1 MSVEAKIVLRSD
13 SVHGVGHERIH
24 LLQAISREGSI
35 TAGAKAAGITYKAA
49 WDAIEAMTNL
59 FGRPLLDTRTGGKAG
74 GGAVLTPAGMQVIEA
89 FTRLE
94 TEMQRVLRALQPA
107 LEGSGISP
115 ISLVSGLFMK
125 TSARNALRGVITDIH
140 ADTLNAEVSVAV
152 TPKIEINAIVTTESL
167 RDLGLHVGRQAIVLI
182 KAPFVMIAPGETPPA
197 LTARNCIPGI
207 VSRCETSTLNAEVVL
222 DIGNGKTIPAS
233 VTTRG
238 VQSLGISLG
247 KPAYA
252 IFDAAHV
259 IIAID

>member
-1 MSVEAKIVLRSD
+1 
-13 SVHGVGHERIH
+13 
-24 LLQAISREGSI
+24 
-35 TAGAKAAGITYKAA
+35 
-49 WDAIEAMTNL
+49 
-59 FGRPLLDTRTGGKAG
+59 
-74 GGAVLTPAGMQVIEA
+74 
-89 FTRLE
+89 
-94 TEMQRVLRALQPA
+94 MQRVLRALQPA